1 MTAPRAQA
9 GARGIKGRPLRW
21 KTDGRGARTSGGFGN
36 LAGVRAERVEGE
48 LVIGH
53 GYRLDCLNAGFFTAL
68 RAFTRYS
75 RWR

>member
-1 MTAPRAQA
+1 MFDGAARA
-9 GARGIKGRPLRW
+9 GM
-21 KTDGRGARTSGGFGN
+21 GARTSGGFGN
-36 LAGVRAERVEGE
+36 LAGMQAERVEGE